1 VRLSVQGVGA
11 SLPARRVDNRE
22 VAELVGLEPGRIAEL
37 FGVTERRWVRQDEGT
52 TETDSES
59 VSTLAAQAGRRALE
73 DAGVVAKKLDAVI
86 AVSMTPEY
94 ISPPL
99 DFLIRRDL
107 GVAEGLGFSLQAA
120 CTGIFRAVLLA
131 EGLLSTGRAAT
142 VLIVAADAG
151 SPYFVFDR
159 NLPKDLRMSMALYGD
174 GAGAMV
180 LAAGQGGLARI
191 ESPLAVSTASDQSPG
206 ILLRVATG
214 GRNARRKRSA
224 CEGIA
229 YHDFRRVLELGGP
242 LTRRAA
248 DAVLNGIGLKFDDVD
263 HLLIHQAT
271 GNMKRIIS
279 SLGMPAEKLHLNID
293 HVGNTLSPSTL
304 ILLDEL
310 KREHTFQAGDLLL
323 MASAE
328 SATWS
333 YGGMALRWN

>member
-1 VRLSVQGVGA
+1 MLSIQGVGS
-11 SLPARRVDNRE
+11 SLPMRRVSNAE
-22 VAELVGLEPGRIAEL
+22 VAELVGMEAGRVAEL
-37 FGVTERRWVRQDEGT
+37 FGVMERRWVRDAVRGT
-52 TETDSES
+52 QGNGES
-59 VSTLAAQAGRRALE
+59 VSTLAIQAGRRALQ
-73 DAGVVAKKLDAVI
+73 DAGLSAQELDAVI
-86 AVSMTPEY
+86 AVSMTPEF

-99 DFLIRRDL
+99 DFLIRHDL
-107 GVAEGLGFSLQAA
+107 GLSEGFGLSLQAA
-120 CTGIFRAVLLA
+120 CTGIFRAAVLA
-131 EGLLSTGRAAT
+131 ETLLETGRAT
-142 VLIVAADAG
+142 KVLIVAADAG

-174 GAGAMV
+174 GAGALV
-180 LAAGQGGLARI
+180 VEGCGRGGLARL
-191 ESPLAVSTASDQSPG
+191 ESPLAVSTATDQSPG
-206 ILLRVATG
+206 ISLRSPVSYRTS
-214 GRNARRKRSA
+214 RP
-224 CEGIA
+224 EGSDCRQTA

-248 DAVLNGIGLKFDDVD
+248 DAVLKGIGLDFDDVD

-271 GNMKRIIS
+271 GNMKRIVA
-279 SLGMPAEKLHLNID
+279 SLGMPADKLRLNIE

-310 KREHTFQAGDLLL
+310 KRQDTFRPGELVL